1 MEEFQRNHNLHNNLL
16 LEESINRKKCIEDII
31 LSLEK
36 SIDFELKDRI
46 RISADS
52 NRIQYYLVSSHY
64 DTQGKI
70 L

>member
-36 SIDFELKDRI
+36 SIDFE
-46 RISADS
+46 
-52 NRIQYYLVSSHY
+52 
-64 DTQGKI
+64 
-70 L
+70 